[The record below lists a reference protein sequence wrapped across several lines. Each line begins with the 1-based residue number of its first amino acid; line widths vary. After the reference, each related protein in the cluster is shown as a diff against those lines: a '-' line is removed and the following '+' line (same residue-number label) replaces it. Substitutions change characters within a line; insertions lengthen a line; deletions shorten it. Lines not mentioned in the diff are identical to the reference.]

1 MHYLLFLLLLF
12 LFESLGSF
20 VGSDQLREVS
30 HVLVCLLQQV
40 GQTLV
45 FLLIDQLAV
54 AFLILGLRKDARAG
68 HIQSSKTEPV
78 VLL

>member
-12 LFESLGSF
+12 LLESLCSF
-20 VGSDQLREVS
+20 VGSDQFCEIS
-30 HVLVCLLQQV
+30 HILVCLLQQV

-54 AFLILGLRKDARAG
+54 AFLVLSLRKDARTG
-68 HIQSSKTEPV
+68 HI
-78 VLL
+78 

>member
-20 VGSDQLREVS
+20 VGSDQLCEVR
-30 HVLVCLLQQV
+30 HVLVRLLQQV

-54 AFLILGLRKDARAG
+54 AFLILGLRNDACADY
-68 HIQSSKTEPV
+68 IQGSRSFSHDR
-78 VLL
+78 